1 MNPLNK
7 LIAVPA
13 SYLGVWRR
21 SLLEQNGSQ
30 DTTSLVFWL
39 QADNQHIDIRIPAL
53 RPDFSDCTCLQ
64 DCSTEQ
70 LRWLATQQGFAGVTE
85 VSGNICN
92 WHRELDLQPDNGVP
106 DIGEMVFSGENKLLE
121 TGVESVYFEVWDKI
135 AGTHINVSTHQINS
149 LDSNGVVVI
158 ARLLKAGNQFAFI
171 RPRSSNLPEA
181 SSLLAL
187 IDSPNQSLLDILNWL
202 DFEISFGDIVDASHG
217 RINHSTLP
225 FREGQILNFSLV

>member
-1 MNPLNK
+1 
-7 LIAVPA
+7 
-13 SYLGVWRR
+13 
-21 SLLEQNGSQ
+21 
-30 DTTSLVFWL
+30 
-39 QADNQHIDIRIPAL
+39 
-53 RPDFSDCTCLQ
+53 
-64 DCSTEQ
+64 
-70 LRWLATQQGFAGVTE
+70 
-85 VSGNICN
+85 
-92 WHRELDLQPDNGVP
+92 
-106 DIGEMVFSGENKLLE
+106 MVFSGENKLLE
-121 TGVESVYFEVWDKI
+121 TGVESVYFEAWDKI

-187 IDSPNQSLLDILNWL
+187 IDTPNQSLLDILNWL